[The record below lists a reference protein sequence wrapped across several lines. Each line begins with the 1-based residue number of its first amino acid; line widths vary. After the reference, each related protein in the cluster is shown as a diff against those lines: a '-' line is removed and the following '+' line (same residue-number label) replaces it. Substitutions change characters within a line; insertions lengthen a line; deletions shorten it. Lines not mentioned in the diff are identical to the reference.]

1 MVWNCSR
8 FRFGIA
14 ALSERRG
21 WRWLVTTFVLL
32 LLHAVGAAA
41 TYTSSSV
48 PFAWI
53 EPATHTKV
61 GHLTTPYKF
70 NGGGSTGC
78 GTTPPILDDT
88 ISDLIP
94 LGFTFV
100 FGTTS
105 YTNLRIQSNGRLQFG
120 NTTCGSGTV
129 SVGPP
134 QTYPFVYPNASMNA
148 TMKVFGV
155 DLDHTNL
162 VDRPNYPTA
171 ASRTNCASIA
181 SCYVAFATIGS
192 SPNRQF
198 VVTWKNVPEWVS
210 ARVTSG
216 SFDLQVIL
224 NEDGTFVY
232 QYGTILH
239 GGTGTAEIGWQLTTS
254 DFEVLRFGASAEP
267 PPGTAI
273 LFYVPST
280 APLAE
285 YRFEEGAWEAGVVGQ
300 VADSS
305 VGARGSAA
313 LGAAQATGAGRV
325 CRGASIP
332 ANTLAATVD
341 GIRTGIRFS
350 DAGVNMQGQGT
361 VMFWY
366 RANTAWSGAGARAAQ
381 LLDATRTSG
390 QWFSLTKT
398 ASGTLFFEV
407 TDSSA
412 GAGVVRSVET
422 AVQSFAAG
430 TWVHVTVS
438 WNFNG
443 LAAANSDNIRI
454 LVNGGAPTIASFT
467 TAGSLSASLDL
478 LTVGDNPSGLTGSKG
493 SVNSA
498 DGTIDE
504 LRIYNLELNQGQV
517 VGASIVTRPCGT
529 FAIDHLELRH
539 GSWSGIACAPG
550 TLTVVACANAT
561 CSSLY
566 TGGVVT
572 SLSHSGA
579 ATLWDP
585 SAGGAT
591 VVIGAGRSSATR
603 SFYTAT
609 GTATFNVT
617 GAGIPVLPSGPRLCN
632 GVAGSCNW
640 MSANGG
646 LVMTVPNAGVV
657 TGGKPVAMTVQAVQS
672 SGSTPGAACVP
683 VQNLAGAGLKA
694 WAAPVNPVA
703 FAATSVSAGVT
714 VGGAAQVAIAAGGPY
729 TTAAA
734 ALPASNNLTG
744 LTYDANATT
753 TVWLRHMDTG
763 QFNLNATLDT
773 TATATTPALS
783 LAGSAT
789 VTSLPVGYAVAA
801 ASVRASAAIEAAC
814 AAGASAACDT
824 AAGGG
829 VRVGAAGSPF
839 ALSVS
844 AALWTVDGDTDLSD
858 NPVAPGYVGAVTL
871 SPLLAA
877 PQGGSVGTLG
887 TLAANLTSGSA
898 GIAAQTWSQSGA
910 LRVAVSGTY
919 LARAVTGQSA
929 VLGRFSPRHF
939 TTSVTAQGCGAFTY
953 AGQPVSVVTVRAMDG
968 AVVPAATAN
977 YRGPFARAV
986 TLSDAAG
993 SVAGS
998 FSANLIAAGS
1008 FVGGVATAAP
1018 VYSFAAPRTAP
1029 LTLQL
1034 RASDG
1039 EAGSAGFGEGSA
1051 PLRSGR
1057 LYLQN
1062 AHGSELLALPVPLT
1076 AQFWTGSSYATNSAD
1091 SCTALPTSS
1100 IPMGNYQKLLNA
1112 CETRLSPVASIS
1124 FVAGKASGSG
1134 LLLSRP
1140 GANNSGSVD
1149 LTFNVGATAS
1159 GTTCV
1164 GALAIPATAANLPW
1178 FGPNQGARATFGVFK
1193 SPIIYSRENY

>member
-1 MVWNCSR
+1 M
-8 FRFGIA
+8 A
-14 ALSERRG
+14 A
-21 WRWLVTTFVLL
+21 FVLM
-32 LLHAVGAAA
+32 LLHGAGTAA
-41 TYTSSSV
+41 TYTSAST
-48 PFAWI
+48 PFSWI
-53 EPATHTKV
+53 DPATHTKV
-61 GHLTTPYKF
+61 GHLTAPYKF
-70 NGGGSTGC
+70 NGGGATGC
-78 GTTPPILDDT
+78 GTVPPTLDDT

-100 FGTTS
+100 YGATS
-105 YTNLRIQSNGRLQFG
+105 YTDLRIQSNGRLQFG

-162 VDRPNYPTA
+162 VDSPNYPAA
-171 ASRTNCASIA
+171 ASRTSCTSMAT
-181 SCYVAFATIGS
+181 CYVAFRSIGT

-210 ARVTSG
+210 FSNTSG
-216 SFDLQVIL
+216 SFDVQIIL
-224 NEDGTFVY
+224 NESGTFVY
-232 QYGTILH
+232 QYGTISH
-239 GGTGTAEIGWQLTTS
+239 GGSGTAEVGWQLSTA
-254 DFEVLRFGASAEP
+254 DWEVLKFGASLEP
-267 PPGTAI
+267 APNTAI
-273 LFYVPST
+273 LFYVPSQP
-280 APLAE
+280 PLAE
-285 YRFEEGAWEAGVVGQ
+285 YRFEQGAWAAGGVGQ

-305 VGARGSAA
+305 VGARGGVA
-313 LGAAQATGAGRV
+313 LGAAQTTGAGRI

-341 GIRTGIRFS
+341 GIRTGVRFS
-350 DAGVNMQGQGT
+350 DSGVNMLGQGT

-366 RANTAWSGAGARAAQ
+366 QANTPWSGVGAKAVQ
-381 LLDATRTSG
+381 LLDATQTSG

-398 ASGTLFFEV
+398 ATGTLFFEV
-407 TDSSA
+407 TDSA
-412 GAGVVRSVET
+412 GAGVVRSVESP
-422 AVQSFAAG
+422 AQSFAAG
-430 TWVHVTVS
+430 TWVHVAVS

-443 LAAANSDNIRI
+443 LSAPNSDRI
-454 LVNGGAPTIASFT
+454 SVFVNAAAPTISSFT
-467 TAGSLSASLDL
+467 TTGSLSAGLDF
-478 LTVGDNPSGLTGSKG
+478 LTVGDNPSGITGTKG
-493 SVNSA
+493 SVNSG
-498 DGTIDE
+498 DGTMDE
-504 LRIYNLELNQGQV
+504 LRIYNLDLNQGQIA
-517 VGASIVTRPCGT
+517 GASIESRPCTT
-529 FAIDHLELRH
+529 FFIDHFELRH
-539 GSWSGIACAPG
+539 GAWSGIACAPA
-550 TLTVVACANAT
+550 TMTVVACSNAS

-572 SLSHSGA
+572 TLSHSGA

-591 VVIGAGRSSATR
+591 VVIGSGQSSVTR

-640 MSANGG
+640 TSANGG
-646 LVMTVPNAGVV
+646 LVMTVPSAGVV
-657 TGGKPVAMTVQAVQS
+657 TGGKPVAVTVQAVQS
-672 SGSTPGAACVP
+672 SGPTPGAACVP

-694 WAAPVNPVA
+694 WAAPVNPA
-703 FAATSVSAGVT
+703 SFAATSVSAGVT
-714 VGGAAQVAIAAGGPY
+714 VGGVPQVAAASAGPY

-744 LTYDANATT
+744 LAFDANATT

-763 QFNLNATLDT
+763 QFNLSATLDT
-773 TATATTPALS
+773 TSTATTPALS

-789 VTSLPVGYAVAA
+789 VTSLPVGYAVAV
-801 ASVRASAAIEAAC
+801 ASVRANAAIEAAC

-858 NPVAPGYVGAVTL
+858 NPIAPGYVGAVTL

-887 TLAANLTSGSA
+887 SLAANLASGSA
-898 GIAAQTWSQSGA
+898 NIPAQTWSQSGA

-919 LARAVTGQSA
+919 LTQPVTGRSA
-929 VLGRFSPRHF
+929 VLGRFSPRNF
-939 TTSVTAQGCGAFTY
+939 TTSVTTQGCGAFTY

-968 AVVPAATAN
+968 SAVPAASAN
-977 YRGPFARAV
+977 YRGAFARAV
-986 TLSDAAG
+986 TLSDAGG

-998 FSANLIAAGS
+998 FSANLVAAGS
-1008 FVGGVATAAP
+1008 FAGGVATAAP
-1018 VYSFAAPRTAP
+1018 VYSFTTPRTAP

-1034 RASDG
+1034 RATDS
-1039 EAGSAGFGEGSA
+1039 EASSAGFSEGSA

-1057 LYLQN
+1057 LHMQN
-1062 AHGSELLALPVPLT
+1062 AYGSELLALPVPLT
-1076 AQFWTGSSYATNSAD
+1076 AQFWTGINYATNTAD
-1091 SCTALPTSS
+1091 SCTLLPTSS
-1100 IPMGNYQKLLNA
+1100 ISMGNYQKQLNA
-1112 CETRLSPVASIS
+1112 CETQLSPVGSIS
-1124 FVAGKASGSG
+1124 IVAGKASGSG

-1140 GANNSGSVD
+1140 GATNAGSVD
-1149 LTFNVGATAS
+1149 LSFNAGATAS
-1159 GTTCV
+1159 GITCV
-1164 GALAIPATAANLPW
+1164 GAAAIPATAANLPW